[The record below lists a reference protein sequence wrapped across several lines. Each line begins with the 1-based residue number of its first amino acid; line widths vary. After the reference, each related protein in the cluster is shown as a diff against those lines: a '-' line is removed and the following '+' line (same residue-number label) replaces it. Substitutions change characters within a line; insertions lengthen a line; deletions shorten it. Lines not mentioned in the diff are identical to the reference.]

1 VPKKAIMP
9 EHFNIPFHATNA
21 FIKASRSLVL
31 PPTQIHLIMPFGRPH
46 LKEILLR
53 EYEPMG
59 VILHP
64 IFLPGETVCFEE
76 TDWVQPYVCGKGNTE
91 IIDRDFYIVM
101 PDDNMIE
108 PGVCDKIR
116 GMEDDIVVVSM
127 KRGDKVPA
135 EVTTVSGRCP
145 THTLYAHP
153 SCMRPCGVGIEQLFI
168 RGFIF
173 KKIRLD
179 EHDIWG
185 DGVLASHLARWYP
198 IRYEPELYVR
208 FNYYEPGRWDENA

>member
-1 VPKKAIMP
+1 MP

-21 FIKASRSLVL
+21 FIKASRSLDL
-31 PPTQIHLIMPFGRPH
+31 KLPTQIHLIMPFGRPH

-76 TDWVQPYVCGKGNTE
+76 TDWVQPFVCGKGNTE
-91 IIDRDFYIVM
+91 IVGRDFYIVM
-101 PDDNMIE
+101 PDDDMIE
-108 PGVCDKIR
+108 PGVCDKVR
-116 GMEDDIVVVSM
+116 EMEDDIIVVSM
-127 KRGDKVPA
+127 KRGDNVPD
-135 EVTTVSGRCP
+135 VSTNVSGACP

-173 KKIRLD
+173 KTLYLD
-179 EHDIWG
+179 ETNLWG
-185 DGVLASHLARWYP
+185 DGELASKLVNRYP
-198 IRYEPELYVR
+198 VRYEPELYVR